1 MNDRKRPALEQLSS
15 VRHAKQ
21 QRTALLSVDGER
33 QSPAVASTA
42 ALVSRWNR
50 IYHDLKELG
59 KDTILLLSG
68 RVVAS
73 DSSEESLEQQGSSQ
87 TLSPSPEFLR
97 QTGAA
102 AEESSRVEFPPATP
116 NTVHSFAAS
125 QSSLRPTSLYATSS
139 YSSFPFPST
148 SPFTFTP
155 RNRHSLPSS
164 ESSEISFPT
173 FSSTH
178 HQLPITPS
186 SSLDN
191 LYSSRRPRTKSTMGP
206 PPDPSMFDPYL
217 RSTSALEKNL
227 QSLKM
232 AQQPR
237 LYKTRPHIYVE
248 RHKQEIRKNLEAT
261 KDLLFELARQK
272 RGFKSGRKDFDSYL
286 DYSYMLENAEKRPR
300 FTSPSM
306 IDLRSEYAFDD
317 KKALSR
323 RSSDSLSREQW
334 LERKLQIAQKMFSG
348 PKPPPAWSPS
358 LDDLKLRQ
366 RSKDDLIDQRLRPP
380 RLPLPSSLPPEDE
393 GKVKSLLK
401 QSGVIAKFARE
412 QILDKDLVR
421 LKPGSWLNDEI
432 INYYGALIL
441 GRSDESKENGDNGII
456 NGVANARKGKVL
468 NVHYFT
474 TFFWQ
479 KLTREGYE
487 KGRLAKWT
495 KKVDLFS
502 KDIVLIPV
510 NHNNTHWT
518 AAAINF
524 RQKRMESYDSMD
536 LDRSAVFKVL
546 RGYIDAEHRNKKGI
560 PFDFTGWEDY
570 ILKDTPQ
577 QENGYDCGVFT
588 CQFLESLSR
597 GEETFNFSQDDIP
610 YLRRRMIWEIGHS
623 TLRTDP

>member
-1 MNDRKRPALEQLSS
+1 
-15 VRHAKQ
+15 
-21 QRTALLSVDGER
+21 
-33 QSPAVASTA
+33 
-42 ALVSRWNR
+42 
-50 IYHDLKELG
+50 
-59 KDTILLLSG
+59 
-68 RVVAS
+68 
-73 DSSEESLEQQGSSQ
+73 
-87 TLSPSPEFLR
+87 
-97 QTGAA
+97 
-102 AEESSRVEFPPATP
+102 
-116 NTVHSFAAS
+116 
-125 QSSLRPTSLYATSS
+125 
-139 YSSFPFPST
+139 
-148 SPFTFTP
+148 
-155 RNRHSLPSS
+155 
-164 ESSEISFPT
+164 
-173 FSSTH
+173 
-178 HQLPITPS
+178 
-186 SSLDN
+186 
-191 LYSSRRPRTKSTMGP
+191 MGP
-206 PPDPSMFDPYL
+206 PPDPLMFDPYL

-261 KDLLFELARQK
+261 KDLLFKLARQK
-272 RGFKSGRKDFDSYL
+272 RGALSRLLSIRIFL
-286 DYSYMLENAEKRPR
+286 PR
-300 FTSPSM
+300 HKLMERIAASM

-323 RSSDSLSREQW
+323 RNSDSLSREQW
-334 LERKLQIAQKMFSG
+334 LERKLQIAQKMFNG

-366 RSKDDLIDQRLRPP
+366 RSKDDLIDQRLRPQ

-495 KKVDLFS
+495 KKAN
-502 KDIVLIPV
+502 IVLIPV

-546 RGYIDAEHRNKKGI
+546 RGYLDAEHRNKKGI